1 MSKENLPEEQT
12 PLTEET
18 PVENETAEAPIP
30 VGPADGREEN
40 GAASPAV
47 EAPAAD
53 APAEKADEEEGE
65 ADPEP
70 PARKKKVRRRSDTR
84 KLRYGAMATGL
95 SVVVIAGI
103 VLFNVVMGILADR
116 YPLSFDLSEDKTY
129 SLSEQGIAVAE
140 SLQKEVQ
147 ITVFAE
153 ESLFA
158 NSMRGD
164 ELDTIFHQF
173 YQMSREFGSRSGG
186 KVSVSYIDL
195 TANPTL
201 DSQYSQY
208 DLELGDILF
217 ESGSRSQLIRYT
229 DLFDQDSSYTGYT
242 VTSLVEQ
249 KLASCINTVT
259 SEHQTVV
266 TMLTGHGEDTS
277 GISLLQDLYELNGYT
292 VETVDFTT
300 AAEIHQDSQAVILVG
315 PTRDFTEEE
324 RNRLQEWLS
333 NDGNLQ
339 RNLFLFCDVS
349 AKLPVLYG
357 FLEGDYGIQVTDNV
371 IQETSNSN
379 LYRDYQYMLECA
391 IGSIESSDLTD
402 TVAGDRIL
410 LPYPR
415 QLVTTRDS
423 DISQDNPANTPLI
436 TFGSTAKLMP
446 LANEENTQTELI
458 DADSYPVT
466 AVAYAE
472 KQGIVN
478 GSETVSSHVFVS
490 GSSYMLYYLEA
501 SGYQN
506 DSFLVSALNAVT
518 GSEGIAIT
526 GRSLDSETLSHSDLT
541 AQIVGLWIFTI
552 GLPVVMLVIGLVV
565 FIRRRHL

>member
-12 PLTEET
+12 PQTEET
-18 PVENETAEAPIP
+18 PVENETAEA
-30 VGPADGREEN
+30 
-40 GAASPAV
+40 ASPAEPADSQRESGT
-47 EAPAAD
+47 EAPAAEAP
-53 APAEKADEEEGE
+53 APAETGDEDET
-65 ADPEP
+65 DSQP
-70 PARKKKVRRRSDTR
+70 PVKKKKERRRSDTR

-95 SVVVIAGI
+95 SVIVIAGI
-103 VLFNVVMGILADR
+103 VLFNVIMGILADR
-116 YPLSFDLSEDKTY
+116 YPLSFDLSEDKTF

-147 ITVFAE
+147 ITVFAD
-153 ESLFA
+153 ESIFA
-158 NSMRGD
+158 NSQRGD
-164 ELDTIFHQF
+164 DLDTIFRQF

-201 DSQYSQY
+201 DSRYSQY
-208 DLELGDILF
+208 DLSTGDILF
-217 ESGSRSQLIRYT
+217 ESGSRSQLISYT
-229 DLFDQDSSYTGYT
+229 DLYDQATSNSTLTGYT

-249 KLASCINTVT
+249 KLASCINTVA
-259 SEHQTVV
+259 SDHQTVI
-266 TMLTGHGEDTS
+266 TMLTGHGEDTNA
-277 GISLLQDLYELNGYT
+277 ISMLQDLYELNGYT

-300 AAEIHQDSQAVILVG
+300 TTDIHEDSQALILAG

-333 NDGNLQ
+333 NDGDLQ
-339 RNLFLFCDVS
+339 RNLFLFCDMT

-371 IQETSNSN
+371 IQETYSGN
-379 LYRDYQYMLECA
+379 LYRDYYQYMLECA
-391 IGSIESSDLTD
+391 IGSIQSSDLTD
-402 TVAGDRIL
+402 AVADQRIL

-423 DISQDNPANTPLI
+423 DISQDNPSNTSLV
-436 TFGSTAKLMP
+436 TFGNTAKLMP
-446 LANEENTQTELI
+446 LADDENTQVELI

-472 KQGIVN
+472 RQGIIN

-490 GSSYMLYYLEA
+490 GSTYMLYYLET

-506 DSFLVSALNAVT
+506 DAFLISALNAVT
-518 GSEGIAIT
+518 GMEGPAIT
-526 GRSLDSETLSHSDLT
+526 GRSLDTEMLSHSNLT
-541 AQIVGLWIFTI
+541 AQIVGLGIFTV
-552 GLPVVMLVIGLVV
+552 GLPALMLIISLVV

>member
-12 PLTEET
+12 PQTEET
-18 PVENETAEAPIP
+18 PVENETAEA
-30 VGPADGREEN
+30 
-40 GAASPAV
+40 ASPAEPADSQRESGT
-47 EAPAAD
+47 EAPAAEAP
-53 APAEKADEEEGE
+53 APAETGDE
-65 ADPEP
+65 DKTDSPP
-70 PARKKKVRRRSDTR
+70 PAKKKKERRRSDTR

-95 SVVVIAGI
+95 SVIVIAGI
-103 VLFNVVMGILADR
+103 VLFNVIMGILADR
-116 YPLSFDLSEDKTY
+116 YPLSFDLSEDKTF

-147 ITVFAE
+147 ITVFAD
-153 ESLFA
+153 ESIFA
-158 NSMRGD
+158 NSQRGD
-164 ELDTIFHQF
+164 DLDTIFRQF

-201 DSQYSQY
+201 GSQYSQY
-208 DLELGDILF
+208 DLEIGDILF
-217 ESGSRSQLIRYT
+217 ESGSRSQLISYS
-229 DLFDQDSSYTGYT
+229 DLFDESINSSYTGYT
-242 VTSLVEQ
+242 RTSLVEQ

-259 SEHQTVV
+259 SDHQAVV
-266 TMLTGHGEDTS
+266 TMLTGHGEDTNA
-277 GISLLQDLYELNGYT
+277 ISMLQDLYELNGYT

-300 AAEIHQDSQAVILVG
+300 ATDIHEDSQALILAG

-333 NDGNLQ
+333 NDGDLQ
-339 RNLFLFCDVS
+339 RNLFLFCDMT

-357 FLEGDYGIQVTDNV
+357 FLEGDSGIQVTDNI
-371 IQETSNSN
+371 IQETYSGN
-379 LYRDYQYMLECA
+379 LYRDYYQYMLECA
-391 IGSIESSDLTD
+391 IGSIQSSDLTD
-402 TVAGDRIL
+402 TVADQRIL

-423 DISQDNPANTPLI
+423 DISQDNPSNTSLV
-436 TFGSTAKLMP
+436 TFGSTAKLMA
-446 LANEENTQTELI
+446 LADDENAQVELI

-472 KQGIVN
+472 RRAVIN

-490 GSSYMLYYLEA
+490 GSTYMLYYLET

-506 DSFLVSALNAVT
+506 DAFLISALNAVT
-518 GSEGIAIT
+518 GSEGPAIS
-526 GRSLDSETLSHSDLT
+526 GRSLDTETLSHSDLT
-541 AQIVGLWIFTI
+541 GQIVGLGIFTI
-552 GLPVVMLVIGLVV
+552 GLPALMLVISLVV

>member
-12 PLTEET
+12 PQTGET
-18 PVENETAEAPIP
+18 PVENETAEAAYPAE
-30 VGPADGREEN
+30 PADSQRET
-40 GAASPAV
+40 GT
-47 EAPAAD
+47 EAPAAEAS
-53 APAEKADEEEGE
+53 APAETGDEDKADS
-65 ADPEP
+65 PP
-70 PARKKKVRRRSDTR
+70 PAKKKKERRRSDTR

-95 SVVVIAGI
+95 SVIVIAGI
-103 VLFNVVMGILADR
+103 VLFNVIMGILADR
-116 YPLSFDLSEDKTY
+116 YPLFFDLSEDKTF

-147 ITVFAE
+147 ITVFAD
-153 ESLFA
+153 ESIFA
-158 NSMRGD
+158 NSQRGD
-164 ELDTIFHQF
+164 DLDTIFRQF

-201 DSQYSQY
+201 GSQYSQY
-208 DLELGDILF
+208 DLEIGDILF
-217 ESGSRSQLIRYT
+217 ESGSRSQLISYS
-229 DLFDQDSSYTGYT
+229 DLFDESINSSYTGYT
-242 VTSLVEQ
+242 RTSLVEQ

-259 SEHQTVV
+259 SDHQAVV
-266 TMLTGHGEDTS
+266 TMLTGHGEDTNA
-277 GISLLQDLYELNGYT
+277 ISMLQDLYELNGYT

-300 AAEIHQDSQAVILVG
+300 ATDIHEDSQALILAG

-333 NDGNLQ
+333 NDGDLQ
-339 RNLFLFCDVS
+339 RNLFLFCDMT

-357 FLEGDYGIQVTDNV
+357 FLEGDYGIQVTDNI
-371 IQETSNSN
+371 IQETYSGN
-379 LYRDYQYMLECA
+379 LYRDYYQYMLECA
-391 IGSIESSDLTD
+391 IGSIQSSDLTD
-402 TVAGDRIL
+402 TVADQRIL

-423 DISQDNPANTPLI
+423 DISQDNPSNTSLV
-436 TFGSTAKLMP
+436 TFGNTAKLMA
-446 LANEENTQTELI
+446 LADDENAQVELI

-472 KQGIVN
+472 RRSVIN

-490 GSSYMLYYLEA
+490 GSTYMLYYLET

-506 DSFLVSALNAVT
+506 DAFLISALNAVT
-518 GSEGIAIT
+518 GTEGTAIT
-526 GRSLDSETLSHSDLT
+526 GRSLDSEMLSHSDLT
-541 AQIVGLWIFTI
+541 AQIVGLGIFTI
-552 GLPVVMLVIGLVV
+552 GLPALMLIISLVV

>member
-12 PLTEET
+12 PQTEET
-18 PVENETAEAPIP
+18 PVENETAEA
-30 VGPADGREEN
+30 
-40 GAASPAV
+40 ASPAEPADSQRESGT
-47 EAPAAD
+47 EAPAAEAP
-53 APAEKADEEEGE
+53 APAETGDE
-65 ADPEP
+65 DKTDSPP
-70 PARKKKVRRRSDTR
+70 PAKKKKERRRSDTR

-95 SVVVIAGI
+95 SVIVIAGI
-103 VLFNVVMGILADR
+103 VLFNVIMGILADR
-116 YPLSFDLSEDKTY
+116 YPLSFDLSEDKTF

-147 ITVFAE
+147 ITVFAD
-153 ESLFA
+153 ESIFA
-158 NSMRGD
+158 NSQRGD
-164 ELDTIFHQF
+164 DLDTIFRQF

-201 DSQYSQY
+201 GSQYSQY
-208 DLELGDILF
+208 DLEIGDILF
-217 ESGSRSQLIRYT
+217 ESGSRSQLISYS
-229 DLFDQDSSYTGYT
+229 DLFDESINSSYTGYT
-242 VTSLVEQ
+242 RTSLVEQ

-259 SEHQTVV
+259 SDHQAVV
-266 TMLTGHGEDTS
+266 TMLTGHGEDTNA
-277 GISLLQDLYELNGYT
+277 ISMLQDLYELNGYT

-300 AAEIHQDSQAVILVG
+300 ATDIHEDSQALILAG

-333 NDGNLQ
+333 NDGDLQ
-339 RNLFLFCDVS
+339 RNLFLFCDMT

-357 FLEGDYGIQVTDNV
+357 FLEGDYGIQVTDNI
-371 IQETSNSN
+371 IQETYSGN
-379 LYRDYQYMLECA
+379 LYRDYYQYMLECA
-391 IGSIESSDLTD
+391 IGSIQSSDLTD
-402 TVAGDRIL
+402 TVADQRIL

-423 DISQDNPANTPLI
+423 DISQDNPSNTSLV
-436 TFGSTAKLMP
+436 TFGSTAKLMA
-446 LANEENTQTELI
+446 LADDENAQVELI

-472 KQGIVN
+472 RRAVIN

-490 GSSYMLYYLEA
+490 GSTYMLYYLET

-506 DSFLVSALNAVT
+506 DAFLISALNAVT
-518 GSEGIAIT
+518 GSEGPAIS
-526 GRSLDSETLSHSDLT
+526 GRSLDTETLSHSDLT
-541 AQIVGLWIFTI
+541 GQIVGLGIFTI
-552 GLPVVMLVIGLVV
+552 GLPALMLVISLVV

>member
-12 PLTEET
+12 PQTEET
-18 PVENETAEAPIP
+18 PVENETAEA
-30 VGPADGREEN
+30 
-40 GAASPAV
+40 ASPAEPADSQRESGT
-47 EAPAAD
+47 EAPAAEAP
-53 APAEKADEEEGE
+53 APAETGDE
-65 ADPEP
+65 DKTDSPP
-70 PARKKKVRRRSDTR
+70 PAKKKKERRRSDTR

-95 SVVVIAGI
+95 SVIVIAGI
-103 VLFNVVMGILADR
+103 VLFNVIMGILADR
-116 YPLSFDLSEDKTY
+116 YPLSFDLSEDKTF

-147 ITVFAE
+147 ITVFAD
-153 ESLFA
+153 ESIFA
-158 NSMRGD
+158 NSQRGD
-164 ELDTIFHQF
+164 DLDTIFRQF

-201 DSQYSQY
+201 GSQYSQY
-208 DLELGDILF
+208 DLEIGDILF
-217 ESGSRSQLIRYT
+217 ESGSRSQLISYS
-229 DLFDQDSSYTGYT
+229 DLFDESINSSYTGYT
-242 VTSLVEQ
+242 RTSLVEQ

-259 SEHQTVV
+259 SDHQAVV
-266 TMLTGHGEDTS
+266 TMLTGHGEDTNA
-277 GISLLQDLYELNGYT
+277 ISMLQDLYELNGYT

-300 AAEIHQDSQAVILVG
+300 ATDIHEDSQALILAG

-333 NDGNLQ
+333 NDGDLQ
-339 RNLFLFCDVS
+339 RNLFLFCDMT

-371 IQETSNSN
+371 IQETYSGN
-379 LYRDYQYMLECA
+379 LYRDYYQYMLECA
-391 IGSIESSDLTD
+391 IGSIQSSDLTD
-402 TVAGDRIL
+402 AVADQRIL

-423 DISQDNPANTPLI
+423 DISQDNPSNTSLV
-436 TFGSTAKLMP
+436 TFGNTAKLMP
-446 LANEENTQTELI
+446 LADDENTQVELI

-472 KQGIVN
+472 RQGIIN

-490 GSSYMLYYLEA
+490 GSTYMLYYLET

-506 DSFLVSALNAVT
+506 DAFLISALNAVT
-518 GSEGIAIT
+518 GMEGPAIT
-526 GRSLDSETLSHSDLT
+526 GRSLDTEMLSHSDLT
-541 AQIVGLWIFTI
+541 AQIVGLGIFTI
-552 GLPVVMLVIGLVV
+552 GLPAVMLVISLVV

>member
-12 PLTEET
+12 PQTEET
-18 PVENETAEAPIP
+18 PVENETAEA
-30 VGPADGREEN
+30 
-40 GAASPAV
+40 ASPAEPADSQQESGT
-47 EAPAAD
+47 EAPAAEAP
-53 APAEKADEEEGE
+53 APAETGDEDET
-65 ADPEP
+65 DSQP
-70 PARKKKVRRRSDTR
+70 PVKKKKERRRSDTR

-95 SVVVIAGI
+95 SVIVIAGI
-103 VLFNVVMGILADR
+103 VLFNVIMGILADR
-116 YPLSFDLSEDKTY
+116 YPLSFDLSEDKTF

-147 ITVFAE
+147 ITVFAD
-153 ESLFA
+153 ESMFESPWFG
-158 NSMRGD
+158 N
-164 ELDTIFHQF
+164 ELDTIFRQF

-201 DSQYSQY
+201 DSRYSQY
-208 DLELGDILF
+208 DLSTGDILF
-217 ESGSRSQLIRYT
+217 ESGSRSQLISYT
-229 DLFDQDSSYTGYT
+229 DLYDQATSNSTLTGYT

-249 KLASCINTVT
+249 KLASCINTVA
-259 SEHQTVV
+259 SDHQTVI
-266 TMLTGHGEDTS
+266 TMLTGHGEDTNA
-277 GISLLQDLYELNGYT
+277 ISMLQDLYELNGYT

-300 AAEIHQDSQAVILVG
+300 TTDIHEDSQALILVG

-333 NDGNLQ
+333 NDGDLQ
-339 RNLFLFCDVS
+339 RNLFLFCDMT

-371 IQETSNSN
+371 IQETYSGN
-379 LYRDYQYMLECA
+379 LYRDYYQYMLECA
-391 IGSIESSDLTD
+391 IGSIQSSDLTD
-402 TVAGDRIL
+402 AVADQRIL

-423 DISQDNPANTPLI
+423 DISQDNPSNTSLV
-436 TFGSTAKLMP
+436 TFGNTAKLMP
-446 LANEENTQTELI
+446 LADDENTQVELI

-472 KQGIVN
+472 RQGIIN

-490 GSSYMLYYLEA
+490 GSTYMLYYLET

-506 DSFLVSALNAVT
+506 DAFLISALNAVT
-518 GSEGIAIT
+518 GMEGPAIT
-526 GRSLDSETLSHSDLT
+526 GRSLDTEMLSHSDLT
-541 AQIVGLWIFTI
+541 AQIVGLGIFTI
-552 GLPVVMLVIGLVV
+552 GLPAVMLVISLVV

>member
-12 PLTEET
+12 PQTEET
-18 PVENETAEAPIP
+18 PVENETAEA
-30 VGPADGREEN
+30 
-40 GAASPAV
+40 ASPAEPADSQRESGT
-47 EAPAAD
+47 EAPAAEAP
-53 APAEKADEEEGE
+53 APAETGDEDKADS
-65 ADPEP
+65 PP
-70 PARKKKVRRRSDTR
+70 PAKKKKERRRSDTR

-95 SVVVIAGI
+95 SVIVIAGI
-103 VLFNVVMGILADR
+103 VLFNVIMGILADR
-116 YPLSFDLSEDKTY
+116 YPLSFDLSEDKTF

-147 ITVFAE
+147 ITVFAD
-153 ESLFA
+153 ESIFA
-158 NSMRGD
+158 NSQRGD
-164 ELDTIFHQF
+164 DLDTIFRQF

-201 DSQYSQY
+201 GSQYSQY
-208 DLELGDILF
+208 DLEIGDILF
-217 ESGSRSQLIRYT
+217 ESGSRSQLISYS
-229 DLFDQDSSYTGYT
+229 DLFDESINSSYTGYT
-242 VTSLVEQ
+242 RTSLVEQ

-259 SEHQTVV
+259 SDHQAVV
-266 TMLTGHGEDTS
+266 TMLTGHGEDTNA
-277 GISLLQDLYELNGYT
+277 ISMLQDLYELNGYT

-300 AAEIHQDSQAVILVG
+300 ATDIHEDSQALILAG

-333 NDGNLQ
+333 NDGDLQ
-339 RNLFLFCDVS
+339 RNLFLFCDMT

-357 FLEGDYGIQVTDNV
+357 FLEGDYGIQVTDNI
-371 IQETSNSN
+371 IQETYSGN
-379 LYRDYQYMLECA
+379 LYRDYYQYMLECA
-391 IGSIESSDLTD
+391 IGSIQSSDLTD
-402 TVAGDRIL
+402 TVADQRIL

-423 DISQDNPANTPLI
+423 DISQDNPSNTSLV
-436 TFGSTAKLMP
+436 TFGNTAKLMP
-446 LANEENTQTELI
+446 LADDENTQVELI

-472 KQGIVN
+472 RQGIIN

-490 GSSYMLYYLEA
+490 GSTYMLYYLET

-506 DSFLVSALNAVT
+506 DAFLISALNAVT
-518 GSEGIAIT
+518 GMEGPAIT
-526 GRSLDSETLSHSDLT
+526 GRSLDTEMLSHSNLT
-541 AQIVGLWIFTI
+541 AQIVGLGIFTI
-552 GLPVVMLVIGLVV
+552 GLPAVMLVISLVV